1 MSACVFCDIVAG
13 RSEAS
18 VVYLDS
24 RCMAIMDIRPVNTGH
39 VLVIPLNH
47 ANGLAE
53 LEPGAGGALFEAA
66 QQIAAAMRQS
76 TLNPDGINLLLA
88 DGEAAG
94 QEVFHVHLH
103 VLPRYPGDGF
113 GHKFP
118 PHYGRRPAREE
129 LDNVAATIR
138 TSLTAAQ

>member
-18 VVYLDS
+18 VVYRDS
-24 RCMAIMDIRPVNTGH
+24 RCMAIMDICPVNTGH

-47 ANGLAE
+47 ATDLAD

-66 QQIAAAMRQS
+66 QQIAAAIRQS
-76 TLNPDGINLLLA
+76 TLNPYGINLLLA

-103 VLPRYPGDGF
+103 VLPRYLGDGF

-118 PHYGRRPAREE
+118 VHYGCRPAREE

-138 TSLTAAQ
+138 TSLAAA

>member
-1 MSACVFCDIVAG
+1 MSGSVFCDIIAG

-18 VVYLDS
+18 VVYRDN
-24 RCMAIMDIRPVNTGH
+24 RCMAIMDISPISAGH
-39 VLVIPLNH
+39 VLVIPLTH
-47 ANGLAE
+47 ADDLAE
-53 LEPGAGGALFEAA
+53 LEPGTGGALFEAA
-66 QQIAAAMRQS
+66 RQIAAALRLS

-103 VLPRYPGDGF
+103 VLPRYLGDGF
-113 GHKFP
+113 GHRFP
-118 PHYGRRPAREE
+118 PHYGSRPAREE

-138 TSLTAAQ
+138 TSLPAT

>member
-1 MSACVFCDIVAG
+1 MSAFVFCDIIAG

-18 VVYLDS
+18 VVYRDN
-24 RCMAIMDIRPVNTGH
+24 RCIAIMDICPINTGH

-47 ANGLAE
+47 ASDLAE
-53 LEPGAGGALFEAA
+53 LDPGTGGALFEAA
-66 QQIAAAMRQS
+66 QRVAAAMRRS

-103 VLPRYPGDGF
+103 VLPRFRGDGF

-118 PHYGRRPAREE
+118 PHYGLRPAREE
-129 LDNVAATIR
+129 LNSVAATIR
-138 TSLTAAQ
+138 MSLATA

>member
-18 VVYLDS
+18 VVYRDS
-24 RCMAIMDIRPVNTGH
+24 RCMAIMDICPVNTGH

-66 QQIAAAMRQS
+66 QQIAAAIRQS

-103 VLPRYPGDGF
+103 VLPRYLGDGF
-113 GHKFP
+113 GQKFP
-118 PHYGRRPAREE
+118 PHYGCRPAREE
-129 LDNVAATIR
+129 LENVAATIR
-138 TSLTAAQ
+138 TSLAAA